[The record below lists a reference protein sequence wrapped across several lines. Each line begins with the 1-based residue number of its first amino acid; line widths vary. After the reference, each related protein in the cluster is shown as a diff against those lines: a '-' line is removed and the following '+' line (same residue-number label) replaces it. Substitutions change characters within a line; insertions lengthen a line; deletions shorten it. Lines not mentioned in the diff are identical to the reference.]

1 MTSTTTPASAA
12 KASAQRRQAKDTASG
27 GPLPKFPRKLHT
39 DAQVLA
45 AVKWT
50 IRSLAREDIAPDT
63 ARALVD
69 ALEKLMKL
77 KRTVQTYDTK
87 DEDAELLEL
96 VETRMKDL
104 DQEEKEV
111 SL

>member
-1 MTSTTTPASAA
+1 MTTSPAAAA
-12 KASAQRRQAKDTASG
+12 KAAKQRRRQAQEAA
-27 GPLPKFPRKLHT
+27 GPEPRFPRKLHT

-50 IRSLAREDIAPDT
+50 IRSLAREELAPDT

-69 ALEKLMKL
+69 ALEKLMRL
-77 KRTVQTYDTK
+77 KRTVQSYDSR

-96 VETRMKDL
+96 AEKRMGGLERKGGPPMMAP
-104 DQEEKEV
+104 E
-111 SL
+111 

>member
-1 MTSTTTPASAA
+1 MTTTSPASAA
-12 KASAQRRQAKDTASG
+12 KAARTRRQAKDAA
-27 GPLPKFPRKLHT
+27 GPEPRFPRKLHT

-77 KRTVQTYDTK
+77 KRTVQTYDTR
-87 DEDAELLEL
+87 DEDAELLAL
-96 VETRMKDL
+96 VEKRMEGDG
-104 DQEEKEV
+104 
-111 SL
+111 